1 MASAPP
7 PPRSRLPSFFRPL
20 VLFLLALGYAALI
33 VRGYFALPARFG
45 FFQIA
50 LLIALLLGLA
60 FLLFRPLAGPAERF
74 GQGLEFGL
82 ALLLAGWVAVQVTGG
97 LSSPAYPLLYLLFA
111 ILAAVIQPAE
121 ILILFLFLAGLEGL
135 VTWSQPAPAQ
145 TLSAY
150 LSHLALFAAFGLI
163 LGLLVRIER
172 RGRLKAQGV
181 LENLKRDAAEFHHQG
196 AEFRELFALSSAD
209 QEANAFHSVFALDDA
224 FSSMIELVRRTL
236 PCHTAALYWHD
247 PQSRGYHLREIV
259 SAGEDLETARE
270 LLPGQGLLGWAI
282 AERKPLRIGRR
293 RQIGQSLNYYRRD
306 PGIRSL
312 MAAPLIEGDQVIGL
326 LLADSTEPDAF
337 RAQDEKLLLA
347 FSRQLL
353 EIHEHALL
361 LRRTSIEAAK
371 FKGLTELSHKL
382 NATLNLDEILAT
394 VLRAARP
401 IVSYDLAA
409 VTLKEEEGEGQV
421 VAAAAGEGSE
431 GLSGQ
436 VFAPAGSLVGWVL
449 QERKYFSHPRL
460 REREI
465 KTPVFHKKLD
475 PPGRQSLL
483 GYPLRL
489 SEEILG
495 TVVFLS
501 QKPAA
506 FSPYEIQVA
515 GLIADLAAVAISNA
529 QLYQKTEKLA
539 ITDGLTGLY
548 NHRRFQERL
557 SEELARSER
566 SPSPLALL
574 LIDLDHFKQVNDS
587 YGHPVGDLVLRGVAR
602 LLKESIRKVD
612 LAARYGG
619 EEFVVLLVDTELRG
633 AHRLAERIRE
643 AAARLVFRAE
653 GREFGI
659 SLSLGLAAYP
669 QDARRKEDLIERAD
683 QALYYA
689 KQGGRN
695 RTVAY
700 ASLRGTSQS
709 ASAFS

>member
-33 VRGYFALPARFG
+33 ARGYFAEPARFG
-45 FFQIA
+45 FFHIA
-50 LLIALLLGLA
+50 LLIALLVGLA
-60 FLLFRPLAGPAERF
+60 FLLFRLLAGPAERF

-97 LSSPAYPLLYLLFA
+97 LNSPAYPLLYLLFA

-172 RGRLKAQGV
+172 RGRLRAQGV

-196 AEFRELFALSSAD
+196 AEFRGLFTLSEAD
-209 QEANAFHSVFALDDA
+209 QEANAFQSLFALDDA
-224 FSSMIELVRRTL
+224 FASVIELIRRAL
-236 PCHTAALYWHD
+236 ACHTAALYWRD
-247 PQSRGYHLREIV
+247 PQGSAFHLREIV
-259 SAGEDLETARE
+259 SAGEDLETAQE

-282 AERKPLRIGRR
+282 AERKALRLGRR
-293 RQIGQSLNYYRRD
+293 RQIGQSLSYYRRD

-312 MAAPLIEGDQVIGL
+312 MAVPIIEGDQVIGL
-326 LLADSTEPDAF
+326 LVADSLKPDAF
-337 RAQDEKLLLA
+337 RAEDEKLLHT
-347 FSRQLL
+347 FGRRVI
-353 EIHEHALL
+353 EIHEHARL

-371 FKGLTELSHKL
+371 FKGLTELSHRL
-382 NATLNLDEILAT
+382 NTTLNLDEILEI
-394 VLRAARP
+394 VLLAARP
-401 IVSYDLAA
+401 ILSSDLAA
-409 VTLKEEEGEGQV
+409 ITLAEEEGHGQV
-421 VAAAAGEGSE
+421 LAAAAGET
-431 GLSGQ
+431 
-436 VFAPAGSLVGWVL
+436 APALIGRTFSPEGSLVGWVL
-449 QERKYFSHPRL
+449 AERKYFSHQALGDRD
-460 REREI
+460 I
-465 KTPVFHKKLD
+465 KTPVFSAKLD
-475 PPGRQSLL
+475 PPGLQSLL
-483 GYPLRL
+483 CYPLRL
-489 SEEILG
+489 GEDLFG
-495 TVVFLS
+495 TLVFLS
-501 QKPAA
+501 RQPGA
-506 FSPYEIQVA
+506 FSDYESQVA

-574 LIDLDHFKQVNDS
+574 LIDLDHFKQVNDR
-587 YGHPVGDLVLRGVAR
+587 YGHPVGDVVLRGVAR

-643 AAARLVFRAE
+643 TAARLVFRAD

-700 ASLRGTSQS
+700 ASLRGTSPS
-709 ASAFS
+709 ASALA